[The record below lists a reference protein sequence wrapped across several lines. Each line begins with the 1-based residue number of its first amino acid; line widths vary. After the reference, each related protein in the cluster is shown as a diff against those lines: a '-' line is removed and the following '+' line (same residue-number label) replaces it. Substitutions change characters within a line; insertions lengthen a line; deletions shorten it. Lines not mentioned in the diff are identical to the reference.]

1 MPLNPTF
8 VGFFVYNSKRNENT
22 LVKLWNIIL
31 SIFKYGKTFNSGG
44 VELIAVVLGITLSLW
59 VDDKKE
65 LSVVKKNNVKTLKS
79 IKAEVALRIKYIDR
93 KMDQYKRDIEVGEYI
108 IKNWNKI
115 DYDSIAS
122 ITKNDRDI
130 ILTLKAYRAIN
141 LPTSIYNSLNSDGSI
156 GKLEQDSIK
165 IILNDLYEVIPAH
178 IVDGVENERVLY
190 HSFNEYIIKNYP
202 IIVNDAIGKKEY
214 DDYSRFFDDDVVL
227 GYVLE
232 KTHLRKFIL
241 KLITNYYNRLIELEK
256 MI

>member
-1 MPLNPTF
+1 M
-8 VGFFVYNSKRNENT
+8 E
-22 LVKLWNIIL
+22 KLL
-31 SIFKYGKTFNSGG
+31 TRGG

-93 KMDQYKRDIEVGEYI
+93 KMNQYKRDIEVGDYI

-202 IIVNDAIGKKEY
+202 IIVNDAVGKKEY

>member
-1 MPLNPTF
+1 M
-8 VGFFVYNSKRNENT
+8 E
-22 LVKLWNIIL
+22 KLL
-31 SIFKYGKTFNSGG
+31 TRGG

-59 VDDKKE
+59 VDDKKD

-93 KMDQYKRDIEVGEYI
+93 KMNQYKRDIEVGDYI

-202 IIVNDAIGKKEY
+202 IIVNNAVGKKEY
-214 DDYSRFFDDDVVL
+214 DDYGRFFDDDVVL

>member
-1 MPLNPTF
+1 M
-8 VGFFVYNSKRNENT
+8 E
-22 LVKLWNIIL
+22 KLL
-31 SIFKYGKTFNSGG
+31 TRGG

-59 VDDKKE
+59 VDDKKD

-115 DYDSIAS
+115 DYDSVAS
-122 ITKNDRDI
+122 ITKNDRNI

-141 LPTSIYNSLNSDGSI
+141 LPISIYNSLNSDGSI

-165 IILNDLYEVIPAH
+165 IILNDLYEVFPAH

-202 IIVNDAIGKKEY
+202 IIVNDAVGKKEY
-214 DDYSRFFDDDVVL
+214 DDYNRFFDDDVVL

>member
-1 MPLNPTF
+1 M
-8 VGFFVYNSKRNENT
+8 E
-22 LVKLWNIIL
+22 KLL
-31 SIFKYGKTFNSGG
+31 TRGG

-59 VDDKKE
+59 VDDKKD

-93 KMDQYKRDIEVGEYI
+93 KMNQYKRDIEVGDYI

-202 IIVNDAIGKKEY
+202 IIVNDAVGKKEY
-214 DDYSRFFDDDVVL
+214 DDYGRFFDDDVVL
-227 GYVLE
+227 GYILE

-241 KLITNYYNRLIELEK
+241 KLITNYHNRLIELEK

>member
-1 MPLNPTF
+1 M
-8 VGFFVYNSKRNENT
+8 E
-22 LVKLWNIIL
+22 KLL
-31 SIFKYGKTFNSGG
+31 TRGG

-59 VDDKKE
+59 VDDKKD

-93 KMDQYKRDIEVGEYI
+93 KMNQYKRDIEVGDYI

-202 IIVNDAIGKKEY
+202 IIVNDAVGKKEY
-214 DDYSRFFDDDVVL
+214 DDYGRFFDDDVVL

-241 KLITNYYNRLIELEK
+241 KLITNYHNRLIELEK

>member
-1 MPLNPTF
+1 M
-8 VGFFVYNSKRNENT
+8 E
-22 LVKLWNIIL
+22 KLL
-31 SIFKYGKTFNSGG
+31 TRGG

-59 VDDKKE
+59 VDDKKD

-93 KMDQYKRDIEVGEYI
+93 KMNQYKRDIEVGDYI

-202 IIVNDAIGKKEY
+202 IIVNDAVGKKEY
-214 DDYSRFFDDDVVL
+214 DDYGRFFDDDVVL

-241 KLITNYYNRLIELEK
+241 KLITNYHKRLIELEK

>member
-1 MPLNPTF
+1 MN
-8 VGFFVYNSKRNENT
+8 
-22 LVKLWNIIL
+22 
-31 SIFKYGKTFNSGG
+31 
-44 VELIAVVLGITLSLW
+44 
-59 VDDKKE
+59 
-65 LSVVKKNNVKTLKS
+65 
-79 IKAEVALRIKYIDR
+79 
-93 KMDQYKRDIEVGEYI
+93 QYKRDIEVGDYI

-202 IIVNDAIGKKEY
+202 IIVNDAVGKKEY
-214 DDYSRFFDDDVVL
+214 DDYGRFFDDDVVL

>member
-1 MPLNPTF
+1 M
-8 VGFFVYNSKRNENT
+8 E
-22 LVKLWNIIL
+22 KLL
-31 SIFKYGKTFNSGG
+31 TRGG

-59 VDDKKE
+59 VDDKKD

-93 KMDQYKRDIEVGEYI
+93 KMNQYKRDIEVGDYI

-141 LPTSIYNSLNSDGSI
+141 LPTSIYNSLISDGSI

-165 IILNDLYEVIPAH
+165 IILNDLYEVVPAH

-202 IIVNDAIGKKEY
+202 IIVNDAVGEKEY
-214 DDYSRFFDDDVVL
+214 DDYGRFFDDDVVL

>member
-1 MPLNPTF
+1 M
-8 VGFFVYNSKRNENT
+8 E
-22 LVKLWNIIL
+22 KLL
-31 SIFKYGKTFNSGG
+31 TRGG

-141 LPTSIYNSLNSDGSI
+141 LPISIYNSLNSDGSI

-165 IILNDLYEVIPAH
+165 IILNDLYEVFPAH

-202 IIVNDAIGKKEY
+202 IIVNDAVGKKEY
-214 DDYSRFFDDDVVL
+214 DDYNRFFDDDVVL

>member
-1 MPLNPTF
+1 M
-8 VGFFVYNSKRNENT
+8 E
-22 LVKLWNIIL
+22 KLL
-31 SIFKYGKTFNSGG
+31 TRGG

-59 VDDKKE
+59 VDDKKD

-156 GKLEQDSIK
+156 AKLEQDSIK

-202 IIVNDAIGKKEY
+202 IIVNDAVGKKEY
-214 DDYSRFFDDDVVL
+214 DDYGRFFDDDVVL

-241 KLITNYYNRLIELEK
+241 KLITNYHNRLIELEK

>member
-1 MPLNPTF
+1 M
-8 VGFFVYNSKRNENT
+8 E
-22 LVKLWNIIL
+22 KLL
-31 SIFKYGKTFNSGG
+31 TRGG

-108 IKNWNKI
+108 IKNWDKI

-202 IIVNDAIGKKEY
+202 IIVNDAVGKKEY
-214 DDYSRFFDDDVVL
+214 DDYGRFFDDDVVL

>member
-1 MPLNPTF
+1 M
-8 VGFFVYNSKRNENT
+8 E
-22 LVKLWNIIL
+22 KLL
-31 SIFKYGKTFNSGG
+31 TRGG

-202 IIVNDAIGKKEY
+202 IIVNDAVGKKEY
-214 DDYSRFFDDDVVL
+214 DDYGRFFDDDVVL

-241 KLITNYYNRLIELEK
+241 KLITNYYNRLIELQK

>member
-1 MPLNPTF
+1 M
-8 VGFFVYNSKRNENT
+8 E
-22 LVKLWNIIL
+22 KLL
-31 SIFKYGKTFNSGG
+31 TRGG
-44 VELIAVVLGITLSLW
+44 VELIAVVWGITLSLW

-93 KMDQYKRDIEVGEYI
+93 KMNQYKRDIEVGDYI

-202 IIVNDAIGKKEY
+202 IIVNDAVGKKEY
-214 DDYSRFFDDDVVL
+214 DDYGRFFDDDVVL

>member
-1 MPLNPTF
+1 M
-8 VGFFVYNSKRNENT
+8 E
-22 LVKLWNIIL
+22 KLL
-31 SIFKYGKTFNSGG
+31 TRGG

-141 LPTSIYNSLNSDGSI
+141 LPISIYNSLNSDGSI

-165 IILNDLYEVIPAH
+165 IILNDLYEVFPAH

-202 IIVNDAIGKKEY
+202 IIVNDAVGKKEY

>member
-1 MPLNPTF
+1 M
-8 VGFFVYNSKRNENT
+8 E
-22 LVKLWNIIL
+22 KLL
-31 SIFKYGKTFNSGG
+31 TRGG

-65 LSVVKKNNVKTLKS
+65 LSLVKKNNVKTLKS

-108 IKNWNKI
+108 IKNWHKI

-141 LPTSIYNSLNSDGSI
+141 LPISIYNSLNSDGSI

-165 IILNDLYEVIPAH
+165 IILNDLYEVFPAH

-202 IIVNDAIGKKEY
+202 IIVNDAVGKKEY

-227 GYVLE
+227 GFVLE

-256 MI
+256 II

>member
-1 MPLNPTF
+1 MEKVLT
-8 VGFFVYNSKRNENT
+8 R
-22 LVKLWNIIL
+22 
-31 SIFKYGKTFNSGG
+31 GG

-93 KMDQYKRDIEVGEYI
+93 KMNQYKRDIEVGDYI
-108 IKNWNKI
+108 IKNWKKI

-202 IIVNDAIGKKEY
+202 IIVNDAVGKKEY
-214 DDYSRFFDDDVVL
+214 DDYGRFFDDDVVL

>member
-1 MPLNPTF
+1 M
-8 VGFFVYNSKRNENT
+8 E
-22 LVKLWNIIL
+22 KLL
-31 SIFKYGKTFNSGG
+31 TRGG

-59 VDDKKE
+59 VDDKKD

-202 IIVNDAIGKKEY
+202 IIVNDAVGKKEY
-214 DDYSRFFDDDVVL
+214 DDYGRFFDDDVVL